1 MLPKLESI
9 GAQELMEEVLKPPVW
24 LVEGLLPT
32 SSTNLLCSPP
42 KFGKSILCLQLC
54 QSVAMGQPF
63 LEKATVGGCDLS
75 LPGGHQVPLAAS
87 LVVSRRRERG

>member
-1 MLPKLESI
+1 MLPKPESI

-63 LEKATVGGCDLS
+63 LGKATVRAGAIYLCLEDTKYRLQHR
-75 LPGGHQVPLAAS
+75 LWALAD
-87 LVVSRRRERG
+87 